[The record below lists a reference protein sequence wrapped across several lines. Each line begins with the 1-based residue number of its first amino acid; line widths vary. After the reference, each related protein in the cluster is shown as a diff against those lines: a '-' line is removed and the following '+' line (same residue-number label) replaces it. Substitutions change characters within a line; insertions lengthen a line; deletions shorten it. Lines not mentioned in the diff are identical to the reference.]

1 MSTEYTIASNDE
13 TCYNRIY
20 SYFEQSNTETAVI
33 MVTGLTTNCCIK
45 VLKTGDYLMVNNVK
59 THTHT
64 LIHTAGRYATAVFL
78 SEIDWG
84 N

>member
-20 SYFEQSNTETAVI
+20 SYFESVNTETASI

-45 VLKTGDYLMVNNVK
+45 VLKIGDYLTVNDVK
-59 THTHT
+59 YEFADDYTQMS
-64 LIHTAGRYATAVFL
+64 Y
-78 SEIDWG
+78 
-84 N
+84 